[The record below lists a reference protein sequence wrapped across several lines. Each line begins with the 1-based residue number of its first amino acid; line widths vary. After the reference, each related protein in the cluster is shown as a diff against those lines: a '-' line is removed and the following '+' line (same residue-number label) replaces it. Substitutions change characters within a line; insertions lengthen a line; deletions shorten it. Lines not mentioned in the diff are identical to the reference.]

1 VADQSDAVSPYA
13 PVPQEPGR
21 TDASKRA
28 APERPSLANPNKPPV
43 IVKVPAPFFVRLS
56 QLFWMVSLALG
67 AFIVVYF
74 FVIRETLL
82 PLIQDVLKTVAE
94 GRDDTT
100 YATAGDILY
109 WTVFAGMVTIL
120 AIQIT
125 LLVSFSSR
133 RPNVR
138 WWQLGS
144 FVVQVL
150 LYLLALELVALGE
163 HGTQLRQLFIGQCA
177 LVLLGL
183 LCSITPKALNWSAR
197 QHDVRRGSAG
207 DVGAKP

>member
-1 VADQSDAVSPYA
+1 MADQSDAVSPHA
-13 PVPQEPGR
+13 PVPQAPGR
-21 TDASKRA
+21 ADASKRA
-28 APERPSLANPNKPPV
+28 APERPPLANPNKPPV
-43 IVKVPAPFFVRLS
+43 IVKIPAPFFVRLS
-56 QLFWMVSLALG
+56 QLCWMVSLALG

-82 PLIQDVLKTVAE
+82 PLIQDVLKRNVE

-100 YATAGDILY
+100 YAAAADIVY
-109 WTVFAGMVTIL
+109 WAVFGAMVAIL
-120 AIQIT
+120 LVQIT

-138 WWQLGS
+138 WWQFGT

-150 LYLLALELVALGE
+150 LYLLALELVAFGE
-163 HGTQLRQLFIGQCA
+163 HGPQLRQLFIGQCA

-183 LCSITPKALNWSAR
+183 LCSITPKALRWTAR
-197 QHDVRRGSAG
+197 QHDVRRGTGGDAG
-207 DVGAKP
+207 A

>member
-1 VADQSDAVSPYA
+1 MADQSDAVSPRA
-13 PVPQEPGR
+13 PVPQAPGR
-21 TDASKRA
+21 ADASKRA

-56 QLFWMVSLALG
+56 QLCWMVSLALG

-74 FVIRETLL
+74 FVLRETLL
-82 PLIQDVLKTVAE
+82 PLIQDTLKKVVE

-100 YATAGDILY
+100 YAAAADIVY
-109 WTVFAGMVTIL
+109 WSVFGAMVTIL
-120 AIQIT
+120 LVQIT

-133 RPNVR
+133 RPHVR

-150 LYLLALELVALGE
+150 VYLLALELVAVGE
-163 HGTQLRQLFIGQCA
+163 HGPQLRQLFIGQCA

-183 LCSITPKALNWSAR
+183 LCSITPKALNWTAR
-197 QHDVRRGSAG
+197 QHDVRRGTGGDAG
-207 DVGAKP
+207 TNV